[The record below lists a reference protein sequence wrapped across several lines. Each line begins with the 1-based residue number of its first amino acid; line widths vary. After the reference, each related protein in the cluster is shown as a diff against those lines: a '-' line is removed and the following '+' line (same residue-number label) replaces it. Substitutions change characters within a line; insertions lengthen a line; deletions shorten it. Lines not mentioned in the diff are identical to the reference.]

1 MPTPRF
7 PFLQRLNDS
16 LRPTWVR
23 LAPRERLAV
32 LLAAVVVGL
41 ALLWGLG
48 VAPALATLRQAPEQ
62 HRQLDAQ
69 LDAMRRMAAAAQ
81 QLRQQGEGQS
91 LSPEAARRALQQAT
105 TDTLGSTAQLAVQ
118 GPQATV
124 TLRGTSPEAL
134 ARWLEQV
141 RINARVV
148 PVQADLQQTA
158 DPAGWTGQ
166 LVLGGPGLGA
176 GN

>member
-16 LRPTWVR
+16 LRPTWAR

-32 LLAAVVVGL
+32 LLAAAVVGL

-124 TLRGTSPEAL
+124 TLRGATPEAL

-176 GN
+176 AN

>member
-1 MPTPRF
+1 MSSAPP
-7 PFLQRLNDS
+7 PLLQRLDDR
-16 LRPTWVR
+16 LRPAWAR

-32 LLAAVVVGL
+32 AAAAGVVGL
-41 ALLWGLG
+41 SLLWALG
-48 VAPALATLRQAPEQ
+48 VAPALTTLRQASDQ

-69 LDAMRRMAAAAQ
+69 LDAMRGMAAAAQ

-91 LSPEAARRALQQAT
+91 LSPETARRALQQAT
-105 TDTLGSTAQLAVQ
+105 SDTLGASAQLALQ
-118 GPQATV
+118 GPQATI
-124 TLRGTSPEAL
+124 TLRGVSPEAL

-148 PVQADLQQTA
+148 PVRADLQRGG